1 MALSWLYAG
10 LGDVPVV
17 EALFFGLKA
26 AVLAIVLEAV
36 VRIGR
41 RALKSGVMVAIAA
54 AAFVAIFFFDVPFP
68 LIILAAGLIGLAGG
82 RAGLAA
88 SPAGGHSGRDRH
100 DVRCR
105 IGAGRRTPAHAR
117 PDLAWSLKVAA
128 ICLLLWLGPVLALL

>member
-41 RALKSGVMVAIAA
+41 RALKRVMVAIAA

-68 LIILAAGLIGLAGG
+68 LIILAAGLVGLRAAGRG
-82 RAGLAA
+82 
-88 SPAGGHSGRDRH
+88 SPPSSPGGHSGASH
-100 DVRCR
+100 DVDAASAL
-105 IGAGRRTPAHAR
+105 GEGTPAHAVPISPGR
-117 PDLAWSLKVAA
+117 SK
-128 ICLLLWLGPVLALL
+128 